1 MNKTRGQKS
10 HATVP
15 FTYCSSIIWTWNDV
29 FLLLTSVV
37 HKHWAELRCDLCSVL
52 KFFNPLAFLRASGPL
67 GPRLMKRARPD
78 IFRKYQDVGKNLIRL
93 VPSSGIFQTLIHLL
107 EGRGRFLSKIWKS
120 RVPCLI
126 TWRNSGCINGNGIC
140 DISCL
145 FGNLSGLVLQYT
157 RICQDVLPSYA
168 L

>member
-1 MNKTRGQKS
+1 
-10 HATVP
+10 
-15 FTYCSSIIWTWNDV
+15 
-29 FLLLTSVV
+29 VV

-93 VPSSGIFQTLIHLL
+93 VPSGIFQTLIHLL
-107 EGRGRFLSKIWKS
+107 EGRGRFLSKIQKS

-126 TWRNSGCINGNGIC
+126 SRMNSGCMNGNEIC
-140 DISCL
+140 DIRYL
-145 FGNLSGLVLQYT
+145 FGNLTVYSSMLGRFT
-157 RICQDVLPSYA
+157 LPCALDITNENIYFENYYNEQRKITNDSYSI
-168 L
+168 